1 MTTTNSELS
10 ELYKLVHLDSKR
22 AYATLISILNT
33 QPETI
38 FELENLFI
46 HILNKVTDELEA
58 TKEYKELFICYEKA
72 VDLFP
77 GNCSIL
83 NSLGV
88 HLNR

>member
-22 AYATLISILNT
+22 AFATLIAILNT

-38 FELENLFI
+38 HELENLFI
-46 HILNKVTDELEA
+46 HILNKVTDELE
-58 TKEYKELFICYEKA
+58 TSQEYKELFICYEKA

-77 GNCSIL
+77 RNCSIL